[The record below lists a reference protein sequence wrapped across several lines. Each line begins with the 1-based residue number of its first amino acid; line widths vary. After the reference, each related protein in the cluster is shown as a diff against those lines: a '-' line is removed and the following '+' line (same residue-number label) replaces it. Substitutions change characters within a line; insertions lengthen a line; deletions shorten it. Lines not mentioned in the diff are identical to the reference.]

1 LLEHGANV
9 NATDDH
15 GRTPLHFAANFLDHD
30 PMVKLL
36 LENGANVN
44 AADGR
49 GLTPLHYACWK
60 RAPLVARILLENGAD
75 VNAIIMNSSDFL
87 VLRRSQVS
95 SWVTQ
100 LVSAVLVL
108 ALGLLGL
115 VLAIVFV
122 LASPAT

>member
-1 LLEHGANV
+1 
-9 NATDDH
+9 
-15 GRTPLHFAANFLDHD
+15 
-30 PMVKLL
+30 MVKLL